1 MYNRVA
7 KTKDLNE
14 ISFLSQGDGI
24 NARKNRWI
32 KRWNGTSY
40 GQKRIL
46 ENFIAESIINKQEI
60 PEVVLVTLGQ
70 EIRRLKRVVKDCKFR
85 LATYK

>member
-1 MYNRVA
+1 MQERIA
-7 KTKDLNE
+7 ELNDE
-14 ISFLSQGDGI
+14 MEQAMD
-24 NARKNRWI
+24 K
-32 KRWNGTSY
+32 
-40 GQKRIL
+40 KRII

-70 EIRRLKRVVKDCKFR
+70 EIRRLKRVVNDCKFR

>member
-1 MYNRVA
+1 VKIALKKGMGLMQERI
-7 KTKDLNE
+7 DELNAE
-14 ISFLSQGDGI
+14 MEQAID
-24 NARKNRWI
+24 K
-32 KRWNGTSY
+32 
-40 GQKRIL
+40 KRIL

>member
-1 MYNRVA
+1 MQERI
-7 KTKDLNE
+7 DELNAE
-14 ISFLSQGDGI
+14 MEQAIG
-24 NARKNRWI
+24 K
-32 KRWNGTSY
+32 
-40 GQKRIL
+40 KRIL

-70 EIRRLKRVVKDCKFR
+70 EIRRLKRVVKDCEFR

>member
-1 MYNRVA
+1 MGLMQERI
-7 KTKDLNE
+7 DELNAE
-14 ISFLSQGDGI
+14 MEQAMD
-24 NARKNRWI
+24 K
-32 KRWNGTSY
+32 
-40 GQKRIL
+40 KRIL

-85 LATYK
+85 LATYTIPYA

>member
-1 MYNRVA
+1 MQERI
-7 KTKDLNE
+7 DELNAE
-14 ISFLSQGDGI
+14 MEQAMDKKG
-24 NARKNRWI
+24 
-32 KRWNGTSY
+32 
-40 GQKRIL
+40 IL

>member
-1 MYNRVA
+1 MQERI
-7 KTKDLNE
+7 DELNAE
-14 ISFLSQGDGI
+14 MEQAMDKKG
-24 NARKNRWI
+24 
-32 KRWNGTSY
+32 
-40 GQKRIL
+40 IL
-46 ENFIAESIINKQEI
+46 ESFIAESIINKQEI